1 MLFSEIRHDQE
12 PPPGRAETVT
22 SIWAVAREKGEGWQV
37 LGVHGLGSEV
47 GKILGVDWSGDD
59 VGTLRNQ
66 GKTGHHATVSGEE
79 GKSRDESLLKPR
91 FSASKADLRP
101 GSRKDKVTIPPHLIT
116 THSVSAGN

>member
-12 PPPGRAETVT
+12 PPPSRAETVT
-22 SIWAVAREKGEGWQV
+22 SIWAVAKEKEGWQV
-37 LGVHGLGSEV
+37 LGGHGLGSKV

-66 GKTGHHATVSGEE
+66 RKTGHHATVLGEE